1 MIIVKYN
8 IPKQPRSAK
17 HIGGTTSSVSIRR
30 AVSQVVTDVGASG
43 GGTSVSYQCPFSVEA
58 VSDVE
63 YPLEVI

>member
-17 HIGGTTSSVSIRR
+17 HIGGSSSSVSIRR
-30 AVSQVVTDVGASG
+30 AVSQVVADGGASG
-43 GGTSVSYQCPFSVEA
+43 GGTSVTYQCPFGVEA
-58 VSDVE
+58 VSDLE

>member
-17 HIGGTTSSVSIRR
+17 HIGGSSSAVSIRR
-30 AVSQVVTDVGASG
+30 AVSQVVTDGGASG
-43 GGTSVSYQCPFSVEA
+43 GGTSVTYQCPFSVEA

>member
-30 AVSQVVTDVGASG
+30 AVSQVVTDGGASS

>member
-30 AVSQVVTDVGASG
+30 AVSQVVTDGSVSG
-43 GGTSVSYQCPFSVEA
+43 GGTSMSYQCPFSVEA
-58 VSDVE
+58 VSDLE

>member
-1 MIIVKYN
+1 MIIIKYN

-30 AVSQVVTDVGASG
+30 AVSQAVTDGGTSG
-43 GGTSVSYQCPFSVEA
+43 GGTSVAYPCPFSAEA
-58 VSDVE
+58 VSAVE

>member
-1 MIIVKYN
+1 MKIIKYN

-30 AVSQVVTDVGASG
+30 AVSQVVTEGGASG
-43 GGTSVSYQCPFSVEA
+43 AGTSVAYQCPFSTEA

>member
-1 MIIVKYN
+1 MIIIKYN
-8 IPKQPRSAK
+8 IPKQPRSSK

-30 AVSQVVTDVGASG
+30 AVSQVVTDGGASG

-58 VSDVE
+58 VSDID

>member
-1 MIIVKYN
+1 MIIIKYN

-17 HIGGTTSSVSIRR
+17 HIGGSSSAVSIRR
-30 AVSQVVTDVGASG
+30 AVSQVVTDGGASG

-58 VSDVE
+58 VSDID

>member
-1 MIIVKYN
+1 MIIIKYN

-17 HIGGTTSSVSIRR
+17 HIGGSSSSVSIRR
-30 AVSQVVTDVGASG
+30 AVSQVVTEGSSLG
-43 GGTSVSYQCPFSVEA
+43 GGTSVAYQCPFSVEA

>member
-8 IPKQPRSAK
+8 IPKQPRSSK

-30 AVSQVVTDVGASG
+30 AVSQAVTDGGASG